1 MSGLTIFSDTAPQQP
16 LWQSR
21 DAQEIQR
28 QLAQIG
34 VRFERWQADRELGD
48 NPQPEVVIAAYQHEI
63 DRLVAEKGYQSWDVI
78 SMRPDHEQRQTLR
91 EKFLSE
97 HTHGED
103 EVRFSSKA
111 QGCFACIWT
120 ARSSRSCAKERSDL
134 GAGQHPALVRYGIGP
149 AFHRDPGVRQ
159 PGRLGGAFHRRQ
171 DRR

>member
-48 NPQPEVVIAAYQHEI
+48 NPQPEAVIAAYQHEI

-78 SMRPDHEQRQTLR
+78 SMRPDHEQRQALR
-91 EKFLSE
+91 ENSCPN
-97 HTHGED
+97 TRT
-103 EVRFSSKA
+103 VRMKCAFSLKGR
-111 QGCFACIWT
+111 GCFACIWT
-120 ARSSRSCAKERSDL
+120 ARSSRSCAKRT
-134 GAGQHPALVRYGIGP
+134 I
-149 AFHRDPGVRQ
+149 
-159 PGRLGGAFHRRQ
+159 
-171 DRR
+171 